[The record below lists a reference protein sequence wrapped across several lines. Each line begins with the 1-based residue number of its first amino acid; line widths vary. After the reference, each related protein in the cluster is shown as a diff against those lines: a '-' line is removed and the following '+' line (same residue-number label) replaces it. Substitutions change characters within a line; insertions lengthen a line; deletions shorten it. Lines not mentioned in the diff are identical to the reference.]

1 MKVGDRVTISSSG
14 RAFQIAAISGESKRQ
29 WKIGDYWRFDKD
41 HLRLQVPG
49 TGIVYTIKP
58 ATQEDIDDFRKRQLL
73 QKLHDIKWG
82 RLDLETLEKVFAIV
96 CRMTE
101 KKEKDK

>member
-29 WKIGDYWRFDKD
+29 WKIGDYWRFDKE

-58 ATQEDIDDFRKRQLL
+58 ATQEDHLQDRVYVKIPLMVHVHGCLMDFHNKYNNVFLL
-73 QKLHDIKWG
+73 S
-82 RLDLETLEKVFAIV
+82 
-96 CRMTE
+96 
-101 KKEKDK
+101 